1 MLQHILVPLD
11 GSSYAACTIPVAAR
25 LARATGG
32 SVTLLQSVPY
42 PLETGK
48 SFTEPQVSVKGA
60 PEADRARVVDYLTR
74 IAASDEL
81 AGVPTTIDVT
91 DCSPVQAILSCAQSH
106 QADIIVMRSSG
117 EKGMGRWISGS
128 IAREVG
134 RHSPVP
140 VLVLRTGEGMVNLS
154 PGGIRPVV
162 VLVALDGSSQA
173 EAALAPAAQLSA
185 ALSAPAPGVLHL
197 VQVLHFPTMEAG
209 GHHEQGVAARQW
221 AEAEAQVYL
230 RSIEQR
236 LREGDFA
243 SLHLSITSSVVAS
256 TDVVHTLTRFAE
268 SCTCREGVEELKGC
282 HVIAI
287 ATHGRSGLQH
297 LLAGSVTERVFDASR
312 HPLLIVRSP
321 QLQEIREKTGGTVSE
336 QRSSEIKSA
345 ETGLHF

>member
-1 MLQHILVPLD
+1 MLQHIFVPLD
-11 GSSYAACTIPVAAR
+11 GSSYAASAIPVAAR

-42 PLETGK
+42 PLETGEF
-48 SFTEPQVSVKGA
+48 FTEPQVSVKGP

-91 DCSPVQAILSCAQSH
+91 DRPPVQAILSDARLY
-106 QADIIVMRSSG
+106 QADIIVMRSG
-117 EKGMGRWISGS
+117 GAKGMGRWISGS

-140 VLVLRTGEGMVNLS
+140 VLVLRTGDGMINLS

-162 VLVALDGSSQA
+162 VLVALDGSSLA
-173 EAALAPAAQLSA
+173 EAALTPAAQLSA
-185 ALSAPAPGVLHL
+185 VLSAPAPGVLHL

-209 GHHEQGVAARQW
+209 GRHEQGVAARKW

-256 TDVVHTLTRFAE
+256 TDVVHTLTGIAE
-268 SCTCREGVEELKGC
+268 SSICREGVEELNRC
-282 HVIAI
+282 HIIAM

-297 LLAGSVTERVFDASR
+297 LLAGSVTEGVSDATR
-312 HPLLIVRSP
+312 YPLLIVRSP
-321 QLQEIREKTGGTVSE
+321 QLQETREKTSGTVREMRPSDV
-336 QRSSEIKSA
+336 KSA
-345 ETGLHF
+345 EIGLHF

>member
-11 GSSYAACTIPVAAR
+11 GSSYAASAIPIAAR
-25 LARATGG
+25 HARATGG

-42 PLETGK
+42 PLETEE

-60 PEADRARVVDYLTR
+60 PEADHARVVDYLTR
-74 IAASDEL
+74 MAASDGL
-81 AGVPTTIDVT
+81 SGVSTDIDVT

-117 EKGMGRWISGS
+117 AKGMERWISGS
-128 IAREVG
+128 VAREVG

-140 VLVLRTGEGMVNLS
+140 VLVSRTGDGMVNLS

-162 VLVALDGSSQA
+162 FLVALDGSSQA
-173 EAALAPAAQLSA
+173 EAALAPAAHLSA

-209 GHHEQGVAARQW
+209 GHHEQGIAARKW
-221 AEAEAQVYL
+221 AEAEARVYL
-230 RSIEQR
+230 RSIERR

-256 TDVVHTLTRFAE
+256 TDVVHTLTGCAE
-268 SCTCREGVEELKGC
+268 SCTCKEGVEELNGC
-282 HVIAI
+282 HVIAM
-287 ATHGRSGLQH
+287 ATHGRSRLQH

-312 HPLLIVRSP
+312 HPLLIVRSS
-321 QLQEIREKTGGTVSE
+321 QLQETHEKTGGTVSE
-336 QRSSEIKSA
+336 QRSSDIKSA